1 MRVALTVITHP
12 NQSIWQ
18 NGIGQN
24 VFFLAMLLR
33 QLPFVREVLLVDVG
47 DGQQMPPEMDLVS
60 LDLKLVKEHDAIVHD
75 MVDVLIE
82 VAGAVKAEWLTLM
95 RARGRK
101 TVMFHCG
108 NPYTALAEPAVFGR
122 DTTALYP
129 ERCDE
134 VWYPYQ
140 YRDFA
145 SFLRLIHRCE
155 AFEMPYLWHPRF
167 VDIRIAQLRLHG
179 KEFGYQPRVKT
190 RKKAS
195 ANQPGWRAAIFE
207 PNVSVNKSLSIP
219 MLICDQAYRADDRS
233 VAHMH
238 VLNSVRMKDHLTL
251 LHLAN
256 SLNLVREHKATF
268 HGRVDVV
275 GFMTEL
281 ADLVVSHQWKNEQN
295 YVYLDA
301 LYGDY
306 PLVHNSPWIKDV
318 GYYYP
323 DFDIQEG
330 ASQLLQAIQE
340 HDGNLKHYR
349 SQAHDLFEKVSPFNQ
364 MHQEA
369 FAHRLLKLC
378 PQENFA

>member
-1 MRVALTVITHP
+1 
-12 NQSIWQ
+12 
-18 NGIGQN
+18 
-24 VFFLAMLLR
+24 
-33 QLPFVREVLLVDVG
+33 
-47 DGQQMPPEMDLVS
+47 
-60 LDLKLVKEHDAIVHD
+60 
-75 MVDVLIE
+75 
-82 VAGAVKAEWLTLM
+82 
-95 RARGRK
+95 
-101 TVMFHCG
+101 
-108 NPYTALAEPAVFGR
+108 
-122 DTTALYP
+122 
-129 ERCDE
+129 
-134 VWYPYQ
+134 
-140 YRDFA
+140 
-145 SFLRLIHRCE
+145 
-155 AFEMPYLWHPRF
+155 
-167 VDIRIAQLRLHG
+167 
-179 KEFGYQPRVKT
+179 
-190 RKKAS
+190 
-195 ANQPGWRAAIFE
+195 
-207 PNVSVNKSLSIP
+207 

-238 VLNSVRMKDHLTL
+238 VLNSVGMKDHLTL

-349 SQAHDLFEKVSPFNQ
+349 SQAQDLFEKVSPFNQ